1 MPKVLVGMSGGV
13 DSSAAA
19 YLLQKDGCHVEG
31 VTFDTGFCLR
41 CRRCHHDIQNPSKSD
56 LPGADEAAK
65 VCRHLGVPHHIVRL
79 GHQFQSKVVQ
89 AFISAYPKGLTPNPC
104 VLCNRHIK
112 FGALLEYAVSRG
124 ADFLAT
130 GHYVR
135 TGESNG
141 ARMFMR
147 GADGSK
153 DQSYFLSYVES
164 SKLDKILF
172 PLGSFTKSEVRE
184 IANEAGL
191 PVPPPSGESQDICFV
206 QGDYRDFL
214 RRNGVTGIPGDFILD
229 GKVAGTHHG
238 IPFYSYGQRRGHGVA
253 AGRRVFV
260 REFDIEKNRIILG
273 DIPLTREFDAEEL
286 NIFTPEFADGEYD
299 IQVRYQSKVSRGN
312 VELDNGKAHVVLDEP
327 HEIIAPG
334 QFAVFYR
341 GDYIYAAGQI
351 SNVTLLD

>member
-1 MPKVLVGMSGGV
+1 MAKVLIGMSGGV
-13 DSSAAA
+13 DSSTAA
-19 YLLQKDGCHVEG
+19 YLLQKDGYHVEG

-41 CRRCHHDIQNPSKSD
+41 CRRCRHDIQTPLKSD

-65 VCRHLGVPHHIVRL
+65 VCRRLGIPHHIVRL
-79 GHQFQSKVVQ
+79 GHEFQSKVVQ
-89 AFISAYPKGLTPNPC
+89 YFLDAYPHGLTPNPC
-104 VLCNRHIK
+104 VLCNRTIK
-112 FGALLEYAVSRG
+112 FGALMDYALSRG

-135 TGESNG
+135 TGERAGN
-141 ARMFMR
+141 RMLMR

-153 DQSYFLSYVES
+153 DQSYFLSYVEGS
-164 SKLDKILF
+164 RLGKILF
-172 PLGSFTKSEVRE
+172 PLGNFVKSEVRK
-184 IANEAGL
+184 IAEEAGL

-214 RRNGVTGIPGDFILD
+214 RKSGITETPGEFILD
-229 GKVAGTHHG
+229 GKAAGTHHG

-260 REFDIEKNRIILG
+260 REFDIENNRVILG
-273 DIPLTREFDAEEL
+273 DVPLSLEFDAGEL

-299 IQVRYQSKVSRGN
+299 IQVRYQSKVARGK
-312 VELDNGKAHVVLDEP
+312 VRLEDGTAHIVLDEP
-327 HEIIAPG
+327 VEIIAPG

-341 GDYIYAAGQI
+341 NDFIYAAGQI
-351 SNVTLLD
+351 SQVKLM

>member
-191 PVPPPSGESQDICFV
+191 PVPPPSGESQDICFIAE
-206 QGDYRDFL
+206 GDYLDFL
-214 RRNGVTGIPGDFILD
+214 SSTGKFQENPGPIITSTGRIIGEHNGVHRYT
-229 GKVAGTHHG
+229 V
-238 IPFYSYGQRRGHGVA
+238 GQRKGLNCPAKKPYYVLGIDPVKNTVTV
-253 AGRRVFV
+253 GF
-260 REFDIEKNRIILG
+260 REERYRSDCRLV
-273 DIPLTREFDAEEL
+273 
-286 NIFTPEFADGEYD
+286 NI
-299 IQVRYQSKVSRGN
+299 N
-312 VELDNGKAHVVLDEP
+312 
-327 HEIIAPG
+327 
-334 QFAVFYR
+334 
-341 GDYIYAAGQI
+341 
-351 SNVTLLD
+351 